1 MEFDF
6 KNMSEEELN
15 KMITNAK
22 AALADKEVARR
33 VRAMNKIREAMMA
46 YCQEFGSLTIE
57 IEDKEWEVDARYVTF
72 GEYSIYID

>member
-1 MEFDF
+1 MTFDY

-22 AALADKEVARR
+22 VALANKEVARR

-57 IEDKEWEVDARYVTF
+57 VEGEELEVDARYVTF
-72 GEYSIYID
+72 GEYTIYIG